1 MRRSPPPRR
10 RSPMYDVPPP
20 RRPEPPRDEV
30 SALIEEAASEARS
43 VFVSQLAA
51 KLTSRDVGMFFE
63 DKLGRGSVRDARV
76 VTDRITRRSKGYVH
90 CVVARFIL
98 LIPVFRPQ
106 QYRLRGVVLGRAR
119 CPGYCSHW
127 HDRHGLAHHGH
138 FDRI

>member
-76 VTDRITRRSKGYVH
+76 VTDRITRRSKGYVC
-90 CVVARFIL
+90 CVVARFIFTDSRVPSATVSPTWSCPRSSSLPRL
-98 LIPVFRPQ
+98 L
-106 QYRLRGVVLGRAR
+106 LSLAR
-119 CPGYCSHW
+119 SSWACPSW
-127 HDRHGLAHHGH
+127 SL
-138 FDRI
+138 